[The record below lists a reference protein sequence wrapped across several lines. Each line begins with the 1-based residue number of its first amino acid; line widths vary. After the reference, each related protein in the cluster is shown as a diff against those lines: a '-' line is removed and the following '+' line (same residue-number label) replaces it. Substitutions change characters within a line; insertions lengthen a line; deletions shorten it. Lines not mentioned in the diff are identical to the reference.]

1 LKTQARGEP
10 VVAIADGTVFGP
22 PRRWLRLEGGT
33 LLVGSLIAYSTT
45 RQSWLLVLFILLV
58 PDVVMVGYLRGT
70 RVGAHMYNLAHST
83 PLPAALAGF
92 SWWQHDHLALALGLV
107 WLAHIGIDRLMGYGL
122 KYGDHFQH
130 THLGRP
136 GKRKAGAEVASRG
149 RTVP

>member
-1 LKTQARGEP
+1 LKTQVLGET
-10 VVAIADGTVFGP
+10 VVAISDGAVFGP
-22 PRRWLRLEGGT
+22 PRRWLRLEGAT

-45 RQSWLLVLFILLV
+45 RESWLLVPLVLLV
-58 PDVVMVGYLRGT
+58 PDVAMVGYLRGT
-70 RVGAHMYNLAHST
+70 RAGARMYNLAHST

-130 THLGRP
+130 THLGGPR
-136 GKRKAGAEVASRG
+136 KREAGAEVASRE
-149 RTVP
+149 RTLP